1 MKLGSMQP
9 SKKYKFLQE
18 QVFDGIWFFNRFRS
32 PINVFMLLLLYVI
45 WGVLLFIIYRIPLS
59 YLVAGLCGAI
69 GLFLWTIGIFHYAD
83 RLRNVENERINKV
96 NQKFLVNFLENMFHP
111 SSIIISVIV
120 FVSVVAYGISSTSLG
135 IGNILTNIQ
144 RDLNFTSLPL
154 LLTFFIML
162 IAFDLC
168 YRLGLSF
175 YVILTQICRNYRLSK
190 YLKNPLLRTQFSPTD
205 IRKLEESDYSHFLAI
220 GSGFFLVPLGLLD
233 HVLLRMLLLYLFAA
247 FSLTFLNL
255 LHLRLLY
262 VRAIPKG
269 FLNLISISKLA
280 QVCTVSDGIPH
291 ITPTLFVFDGRNFF
305 IATSIKSRKI
315 KNLRKHK
322 KITVFIGSQCD
333 KDLTNSI
340 GVMISGRSKVYG
352 YNFQTGIYYHLL
364 LGVLMIRIYLLFFRK
379 YPNYLKY
386 YWRVHRRYP
395 RAWRLFP
402 ILSRTIIEIIP
413 EHFFSWKSSR
423 PNMIKF

>member
-1 MKLGSMQP
+1 MQP

-18 QVFDGIWFFNRFRS
+18 QVFDGIWFFNRFKS
-32 PINVFMLLLLYVI
+32 PINVFMLLLLYII
-45 WGVLLFIIYRIPLS
+45 WGVFLYIIYSIPFS
-59 YLVAGLCGAI
+59 YLIAGLCGAI
-69 GLFLWTIGIFHYAD
+69 GLFLWTIGIFHYAN
-83 RLRNVENERINKV
+83 RLRNVEIERINKV

-111 SSIIISVIV
+111 SSIIISVIL
-120 FVSVVAYGISSTSLG
+120 FVSVVTYGISSTSLG
-135 IGNILTNIQ
+135 IKNFLTNIQ

-162 IAFDLC
+162 LAFDLC

-175 YVILTQICRNYRLSK
+175 YVILTQIRRNFRLSK

-205 IRKLEESDYSHFLAI
+205 IRKLEESDYSHILAI
-220 GSGFFLVPLGLLD
+220 SSGFFLIPLGFLD
-233 HVLLRMLLLYLFAA
+233 HVLLRMLLLYLFIA

-255 LHLRLLY
+255 LYLRLLY
-262 VRAIPKG
+262 VRSIPKG
-269 FLNLISISKLA
+269 FLNLISTSKFA
-280 QVCTVSDGIPH
+280 QVGTVSDGIPH

-305 IATSIKSRKI
+305 IATSVKSRKI
-315 KNLRKHK
+315 KNLRKNNK
-322 KITVFIGSQCD
+322 LTIFIGSQCD
-333 KDLTNSI
+333 EDLTKSI

-386 YWRVHRRYP
+386 YWRVHRSYP
-395 RAWRLFP
+395 SAWQLFP
-402 ILSRTIIEIIP
+402 ILSRTIIEIVP
-413 EHFFSWKSSR
+413 EQFFSWKSSR

>member
-18 QVFDGIWFFNRFRS
+18 QVFDGILFFNRFKS
-32 PINVFMLLLLYVI
+32 PINVFMLLLLYII
-45 WGVLLFIIYRIPLS
+45 WGVFLYIIYRIPLS

-69 GLFLWTIGIFHYAD
+69 GLFLWTIGIFHYAN
-83 RLRNVENERINKV
+83 RLRNVEIERINKV

-120 FVSVVAYGISSTSLG
+120 FISVVTYGISSTSLG
-135 IGNILTNIQ
+135 IENILTKIQ

-162 IAFDLC
+162 LAFDLC

-175 YVILTQICRNYRLSK
+175 YVILTQIRRNYRLSK

-220 GSGFFLVPLGLLD
+220 GSGFFLVPLGFLD
-233 HVLLRMLLLYLFAA
+233 YFLLRMLLLYLFIA

-262 VRAIPKG
+262 VRSIPKG
-269 FLNLISISKLA
+269 FLNLISTSKFT
-280 QVCTVSDGIPH
+280 QVSTVSNGIPH

-315 KNLRKHK
+315 KNLRKNK
-322 KITVFIGSQCD
+322 KLTIFISSQSD
-333 KDLTNSI
+333 KDLTKSI

-379 YPNYLKY
+379 YPNYLRY
-386 YWRVHRRYP
+386 YWRVHRSYP
-395 RAWRLFP
+395 SAWRLFP
-402 ILSRTIIEIIP
+402 ILSRTIIEIVP
-413 EHFFSWKSSR
+413 EQFFSWKSSR